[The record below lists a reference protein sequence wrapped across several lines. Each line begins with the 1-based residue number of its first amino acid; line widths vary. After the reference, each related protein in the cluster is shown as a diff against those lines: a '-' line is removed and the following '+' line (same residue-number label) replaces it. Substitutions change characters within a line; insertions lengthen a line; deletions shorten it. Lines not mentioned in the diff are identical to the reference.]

1 MFSEKTLNKILKIFD
16 KKALSSTEVKW
27 LYNEH
32 HAAETMRRD
41 LLLLSKQTPELAHK
55 ALQALPKSR
64 SQLRQ
69 DIFALCELEFKE
81 GGFFVEFG
89 ATNGVDLSNSF
100 LLETEFNW
108 PGILAEPARS
118 WHSDLKANRKAK
130 IETRCVWRASGER
143 LTFNEV
149 PRSKELS
156 TIDAFSSSDGHA
168 KRRAKGT
175 RYEVETIS
183 LNDLL
188 DAHDAPAIVDYL
200 SIDTEGSEY
209 EILSNFDFS
218 KRQFRVITCEHNYTP
233 ERDKIHALLTGNGY
247 MRKFEDVS
255 HFDDWY
261 VKV

>member
-1 MFSEKTLNKILKIFD
+1 MRKTINKLFKLFQLELLD
-16 KKALSSTEVKW
+16 KTTVKM
-27 LYNEH
+27 LYDEL
-32 HAAETMRRD
+32 HAASALRKE
-41 LLLLSKQTPELAHK
+41 LLLLSKQTPDLAHK

-69 DIFALCELEFKE
+69 DIFALCELGFKE

-108 PGILAEPARS
+108 TGILAEPARS

-130 IETRCVWRASGER
+130 IETRCVWRTSGER

-247 MRKFEDVS
+247 VRKFEDVS